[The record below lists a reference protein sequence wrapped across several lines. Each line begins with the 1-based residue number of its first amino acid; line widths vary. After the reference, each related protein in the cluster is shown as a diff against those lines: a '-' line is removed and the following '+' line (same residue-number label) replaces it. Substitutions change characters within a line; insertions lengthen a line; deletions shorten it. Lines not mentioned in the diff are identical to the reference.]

1 MIAAGVDYYPEHWE
15 KSIWE
20 SDLSRMKSAGIR
32 VIRIGEF
39 AWSRLEPSEGE
50 YDFEWLDEI
59 INLAGRYDMRVIIGT
74 PTN

>member
-50 YDFEWLDEI
+50 
-59 INLAGRYDMRVIIGT
+59 
-74 PTN
+74 